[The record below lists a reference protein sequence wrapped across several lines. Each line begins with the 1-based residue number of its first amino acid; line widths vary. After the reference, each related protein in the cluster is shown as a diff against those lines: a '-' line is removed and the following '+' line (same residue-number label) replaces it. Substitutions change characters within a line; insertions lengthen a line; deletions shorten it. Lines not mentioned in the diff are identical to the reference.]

1 MAEILQRETILV
13 NGYAYPSI
21 APETL
26 EAWLPDLTF
35 VSTFSYGFTE
45 DGQLI
50 DLQDENITGPAQEAG
65 VESLMVLTPLDSQ
78 GMFNN
83 QLAKALLENPAAQ
96 EQLIDNLLENIRV
109 KGMFG
114 VDFDF
119 EYVFAENRDQYTA
132 LVQKAR
138 EQLNAA
144 GYLVTVALAPKTSA
158 DQPGL
163 LYQGHDYRGMG
174 QAANLALLMTYEWG
188 YTYGPPMAVAPLNQV
203 RRVIEY
209 GISEIPPDQVLMGI
223 PNYGYD
229 WMLPFVP
236 GESRAEKLSNDEAA
250 ARARQFGAEIQF
262 DQLAQS
268 PYYYYSDG
276 EGNDH
281 VVWFED
287 ARSMQAK
294 LELVSEYG
302 LAGVSYWNIM
312 DFFPS
317 GSEVL
322 REMYQVARV

>member
-1 MAEILQRETILV
+1 MAETLQQETILV

-21 APETL
+21 SQETL

-50 DLQDENITGPAQEAG
+50 DLEDENITGPAKAAGTEA
-65 VESLMVLTPLDSQ
+65 LMVLTPLDSQ
-78 GMFNN
+78 GAFSN
-83 QLAKALLENPAAQ
+83 QLAKTLLEDPAAQ
-96 EQLIDNLLENIRV
+96 ERLINHILDNIRS

-119 EYVFAENRDQYTA
+119 EYVFEENRDQYTA
-132 LVQKAR
+132 LVREAR
-138 EQLNAA
+138 ERLNAA

-174 QAANLALLMTYEWG
+174 QAANLVLLMTYEWG

-209 GISEIPPDQVLMGI
+209 GVSEIPPDQILMGI

-229 WMLPFVP
+229 WMLPFVQ
-236 GESRAEKLSNDEAA
+236 GESRAEKISNDEAVARA
-250 ARARQFGAEIQF
+250 ARFGAEIQF
-262 DQLAQS
+262 DAMAQS
-268 PYYYYSDG
+268 PYYYYTDG
-276 EGNDH
+276 DGNDH

-287 ARSMQAK
+287 ARSMRAK

-312 DFFPS
+312 DFFPA

-322 REMYQVARV
+322 RQMYQVAKV

>member
-1 MAEILQRETILV
+1 MAEKLQQETILV

-21 APETL
+21 SPETL

-50 DLQDENITGPAQEAG
+50 DLQDETITEPARAAG
-65 VESLMVLTPLDSQ
+65 VEALMVLTPLDSQ
-78 GMFNN
+78 GVFNN
-83 QLAKALLENPAAQ
+83 QLAKALLENPEAR
-96 EQLIDNLLENIRV
+96 EQLIENILANIRE
-109 KGMFG
+109 KNMFG

-119 EYVFAENRDQYTA
+119 EYVFEENRDQYTE
-132 LVQKAR
+132 LVR
-138 EQLNAA
+138 ETRERLNEA

-158 DQPGL
+158 DQQGL

-174 QAANLALLMTYEWG
+174 QAANLVLLMTYEWG

-209 GISEIPPDQVLMGI
+209 GISEIPPDQILMGI

-229 WMLPFVP
+229 WMLPFVQ
-236 GESRAEKLSNDEAA
+236 GESRAEKISNDEAV
-250 ARARQFGAEIQF
+250 ARAQRFGAEIQF
-262 DQLAQS
+262 DELAQS
-268 PYYYYSDG
+268 PYYYYTDP

-287 ARSMQAK
+287 ARSWRAK
-294 LELVSEYG
+294 LELVAEYG
-302 LAGVSYWNIM
+302 LAGISYWNIM
-312 DFFPS
+312 DAFPK
-317 GSEVL
+317 GQETL
-322 REMYQVARV
+322 REMYQIAKL